1 MKVGA
6 GRDLVARRGSRRWRG
21 GRPWVLSPPAAAGPA
36 VPTGHT
42 LLFVGGLH
50 RSGTT
55 PVTRYLSEHPAMSAF
70 SGTGVPEDE
79 GQHLQDVYRT
89 ASAHGGPGRFAFA
102 RRAHLTEASSLVSDR
117 SRARL
122 LGAWVPHW
130 DSDKRIW
137 VEKSP
142 PNIIRTRFLNALF
155 PASAFL
161 MVVRHPV
168 EVALATRKWSHQ
180 RLDALIE
187 HWLVAH
193 RILLDDAERLERIVV
208 VSYERL
214 LEDAARALA
223 PLYAQLGVAPHPAD
237 PAFQRS
243 YATRYR
249 AEWLSLPESEQ
260 VRLLER
266 FESDVKAFGYSL
278 GPDWGLGPL
287 VSVGV

>member
-1 MKVGA
+1 MKA
-6 GRDLVARRGSRRWRG
+6 GGGGHVLSRRGMRLGPRG
-21 GRPWVLSPPAAAGPA
+21 RAAPASVGPV
-36 VPTGHT
+36 VPAGHT

-55 PVTRYLSEHPAMSAF
+55 PLTRYLSSHPAMSAF

-102 RRAHLTEASSLVSDR
+102 RRAHLTESEALVNDR
-117 SRARL
+117 NRARL
-122 LGAWVPHW
+122 LGSWIPHW
-130 DSDKRIW
+130 DSEKPIW

-155 PASAFL
+155 PHSAFV

-168 EVALATRKWSHQ
+168 EVALATRKWSRQ
-180 RLDALIE
+180 RLDVLIE

-193 RILLDDAERLERIVV
+193 RILLEDAERLEQIVV

-214 LEDAARALA
+214 VEDAAGALA
-223 PLYAQLGVAPHPAD
+223 PLYAQLGVDPHPSDAG
-237 PAFQRS
+237 FRRS

-249 AEWLSLPESEQ
+249 AEWLSFPEADQ
-260 VRLLER
+260 LDLFRR
-266 FESDVKAFGYSL
+266 FEAGVNEFGYSL
-278 GPDWGLGPL
+278 GPDWGSGPEL
-287 VSVGV
+287 SITR